1 MTSGAT
7 NGYVLSSID
16 NNGNAQWGNLSSLY
30 TGNTS
35 GNCITDL
42 YVSNIHSCSPLNI
55 NPLDEGNVYF
65 GSTSAVAIDLSNNRV
80 GIGTTT
86 PEFKLD
92 TLGNKG
98 RFYVSLD
105 DENLVATILSGS
117 SSGQTDISVTS
128 PGSGLL
134 QLGIYGSNFTGT
146 TSAGKVK
153 DAYVYSSIQNNGL
166 NLVSA
171 PSGGGLDDYIRFYAG
186 QFGLTVNTPDIHI
199 QGSGTTRGYVGIGTG
214 SPTSKLNI
222 NGSTGFLN
230 YDSDGVLD
238 ALRQSYLKVSTP
250 SASATTAMVVNSG
263 DYSLEFLTIG
273 TGTTTTYGSS
283 GDSVIYA
290 SSLVKN
296 LNIVNGIGPGPDNI
310 RFYAGQIVST
320 GTTPDLHIQGN
331 GTTRGYVGIGT
342 VTPTERLD
350 VNGKTKT
357 INFQMTSGATDGYVL
372 TSDVSGNASWEP
384 LTVSSGR
391 FGIADSGGTYTYY
404 TTLTSA
410 MSAATAGQTIEMFT
424 DYIETGNVTINLKNG
439 VNINGNGHTYT
450 LNNNGTD
457 SCLSDNGVAVSVSI
471 LNLNLKRIG
480 ATTSSNTN
488 TTCLLVFGA
497 SKIDFNGSKA
507 YGSNS
512 VSVIINNSSAT
523 VSNVYAY
530 GDTGL
535 NAAITV
541 YIASG
546 KMDNSVVYNNTNN
559 AAYYTNAIVNIGT
572 IVNCV
577 AYTTSGGYS
586 IYNQGEMID
595 CVGYST
601 AVTAFGGGINN
612 YGTAI
617 GSTGFS
623 SGGNGFYAY
632 MNTLNENCN
641 GYSSGGVGFTVN
653 GFINCK
659 VMNCNGFSSASY
671 GIYAYNGYIINSTA
685 WSTVNYGLYN
695 TNAGDGLSNI
705 SNCTVTSDSS
715 AALFCNS
722 NTNTVISNNTI
733 TSRYNNAS
741 GHAVVLG
748 ATAFAGPPNPDI
760 LNNTLIVANASA
772 NCIYTTIASTIKY
785 SSNVFK
791 NSATPINAN
800 ITQGIVNTQDNQ
812 GNILI

>member
-1 MTSGAT
+1 MAGEFNIKNGFKSNGDSTVSGKLTTQKLTITSGAT
-7 NGYVLSSID
+7 NGYVLTSDSS
-16 NNGNAQWGNLSSLY
+16 GNAVWGAPSSSS
-30 TGNTS
+30 GVFGIANTS
-35 GNCITDL
+35 G
-42 YVSNIHSCSPLNI
+42 V
-55 NPLDEGNVYF
+55 
-65 GSTSAVAIDLSNNRV
+65 
-80 GIGTTT
+80 
-86 PEFKLD
+86 
-92 TLGNKG
+92 
-98 RFYVSLD
+98 
-105 DENLVATILSGS
+105 
-117 SSGQTDISVTS
+117 
-128 PGSGLL
+128 
-134 QLGIYGSNFTGT
+134 
-146 TSAGKVK
+146 
-153 DAYVYSSIQNNGL
+153 
-166 NLVSA
+166 
-171 PSGGGLDDYIRFYAG
+171 
-186 QFGLTVNTPDIHI
+186 
-199 QGSGTTRGYVGIGTG
+199 
-214 SPTSKLNI
+214 
-222 NGSTGFLN
+222 
-230 YDSDGVLD
+230 
-238 ALRQSYLKVSTP
+238 
-250 SASATTAMVVNSG
+250 
-263 DYSLEFLTIG
+263 
-273 TGTTTTYGSS
+273 
-283 GDSVIYA
+283 
-290 SSLVKN
+290 
-296 LNIVNGIGPGPDNI
+296 
-310 RFYAGQIVST
+310 
-320 GTTPDLHIQGN
+320 
-331 GTTRGYVGIGT
+331 
-342 VTPTERLD
+342 
-350 VNGKTKT
+350 
-357 INFQMTSGATDGYVL
+357 
-372 TSDVSGNASWEP
+372 
-384 LTVSSGR
+384 
-391 FGIADSGGTYTYY
+391 YTYY
-404 TTLTSA
+404 ATLTIA
-410 MSAATAGQTIEMFT
+410 MSAATSGQTIEMFADVT
-424 DYIETGNVTINLKNG
+424 ETGAVSVILKNG

-450 LNNNGTD
+450 LNNTGTN
-457 SCLSDNGVAVSVSI
+457 SCLIDNGVAVTSSI
-471 LNLNLKRIG
+471 LNLNLSRIG
-480 ATTSSNTN
+480 ATTQSNTN
-488 TTCLLVFGA
+488 TTCLLVTGA

-559 AAYYTNAIVNIGT
+559 TGYYTNAIVNIGT

-601 AVTAFGGGINN
+601 AVTSFGGGINN
-612 YGTAI
+612 VGTAI

-623 SGGNGFYAY
+623 SGGVGFYAY

-641 GYSSGGVGFTVN
+641 GYSAGSFGFQIN

-685 WSTVNYGLYN
+685 WSTANYGLYN
-695 TNAGDGLSNI
+695 SNAGDGLSNI

-760 LNNTLIVANASA
+760 LNNTLIVTNASA